1 MKKIRKKKRT
11 TFAKLF
17 ARNAAIALLVT
28 VVFAGAIFFVGTE
41 YILSEAE
48 NSLYLRESAAQASV
62 TDDNVDFRTLLKNMA
77 ELHTISLGNNDLCQI
92 SPNHTDNC
100 ASLIVI
106 LDEKGEILYSSRKE
120 LLAVI
125 RFSEDEKQKMYCNEE
140 GLKVPGLVQFEE
152 DYYAMLAAETMNTIT
167 MVHTRTKIRMTSAYV
182 NREKNSFIPHE
193 VVLELK
199 KYSDYGFVADNIVR
213 SEQYTIDMPAVD
225 GYELVQLTEWGEEE
239 TVYPCVLTCAFRGTN
254 SCDFDEIL
262 YGDEMQ
268 SILLADLENDRRSS
282 GFYDGTVTAGT
293 YYKETNI
300 LLNGEKRML
309 LIVFKIDAW
318 NNATKPL
325 FFTITALFLFVALLI
340 ALLDSWRRN
349 VKNQAE
355 YAFEDYQKALTN
367 NLAHDLKTPLMAIG
381 GYAENVLESSLSE
394 GEKDRYLRSILDNVS
409 YTDSIINRT
418 LALNNMDGDTM
429 LRREPVNVQK
439 LVEAGAERYELMLDE
454 HNVTVNVTGQAEVTA
469 DAGMLETVLENLI
482 SNAVKYTSENGT
494 IQIEISQKACRITN
508 TVREKVDVADLKKPF
523 VKGDKARSGKLGSG
537 LGLSIA
543 DKAASANGF
552 RLELS
557 CSDTEFTA
565 VLKF

>member
-1 MKKIRKKKRT
+1 MKKIRRKKRT

-28 VVFAGAIFFVGTE
+28 AVFAGAIFFVGTE

-48 NSLYLRESAAQASV
+48 NSLYLRESAVQESV
-62 TDDNVDFRTLLKNMA
+62 TDDEVNFRTRLRTMA
-77 ELHTISLGNNDLCQI
+77 ELHTIPLGNPLGNTDLCQI

-100 ASLIVI
+100 SSLIVI
-106 LDEKGEILYSSRKE
+106 LDEKGEILYSSRKK

-140 GLKVPGLVQFEE
+140 GLNVPGLVQLEE
-152 DYYAMLAAETMNTIT
+152 DYYAMLADETM
-167 MVHTRTKIRMTSAYV
+167 HTTTKIRMTSAYV

-193 VVLELK
+193 VTLELK
-199 KYSDYGFVADNIVR
+199 KYNDYGFVADKIIR

-225 GYELVQLTEWGEEE
+225 GYELVQLTEWREEE
-239 TVYPCVLTCAFRGTN
+239 TTYPCVLTCAFLGTN
-254 SCDFDEIL
+254 SRDFDEIL

-268 SILLADLENDRRSS
+268 NILQSDLENDRRSS

-293 YYKETNI
+293 YYKEANI
-300 LLNGEKRML
+300 MLNGEKRMV

-349 VKNQAE
+349 VKYQAE

-381 GYAENVLESSLSE
+381 GYAENVLESGLSE
-394 GEKDRYLRSILDNVS
+394 EEKNRYLTAILDNVS
-409 YTDSIINRT
+409 YTDSIITRT
-418 LALNNMDGDTM
+418 LALNNMDENSE

-439 LVEAGAERYELMLDE
+439 LVEAGEERYELLLDE
-454 HNVTVNVTGQAEVTA
+454 RNITVNVTGQAEVTA
-469 DAGMLETVLENLI
+469 DADMLETAIENLI

>member
-1 MKKIRKKKRT
+1 MKKIRRKKRT

-28 VVFAGAIFFVGTE
+28 AVFAGTIFFVGTE

-48 NSLYLRESAAQASV
+48 NSLYLRESAVQESV
-62 TDDNVDFRTLLKNMA
+62 TDDDVDFRTRLKTMA
-77 ELHTISLGNNDLCQI
+77 ELHTISLGNSDLCQI
-92 SPNHTDNC
+92 NPFHTDNC
-100 ASLIVI
+100 SSLIVI
-106 LDEKGEILYSSRKE
+106 LDEKGEILYSSRME

-125 RFSEDEKQKMYCNEE
+125 LFSEGEKQRMYCNEE
-140 GLKVPGLVQFEE
+140 GLNVPGLVQLEE
-152 DYYAMLAAETMNTIT
+152 DYYAMLADETM
-167 MVHTRTKIRMTSAYV
+167 HTTTKLRMTSAYV

-193 VVLELK
+193 VTLELK
-199 KYSDYGFVADNIVR
+199 KNNDYFVEDKIIR

-225 GYELVQLTEWGEEE
+225 GYELVQLTEWRGGE
-239 TVYPCVLTCAFRGTN
+239 VHAYPCVLTCAFLGTN
-254 SCDFDEIL
+254 PSDFDEIL

-268 SILLADLENDRRSS
+268 NILQLDLENDRRSS

-293 YYKETNI
+293 YYKEANI
-300 LLNGEKRML
+300 LLNGEKRMV

-318 NNATKPL
+318 NNTTKPL

-381 GYAENVLESSLSE
+381 GYAENVLESGLSE
-394 GEKDRYLRSILDNVS
+394 EEKNRYLTSILDNVS
-409 YTDSIINRT
+409 YTDSIITRT
-418 LALNNMDGDTM
+418 LALNNMDEITE

-439 LVEAGAERYELMLDE
+439 LVEAGEERYELMLDE
-454 HNVTVNVTGQAEVTA
+454 RNITVNVTGQAEVTA
-469 DAGMLETVLENLI
+469 DAGMLETAIENLI

-494 IQIEISQKACRITN
+494 IQIEISQKAFRITN